1 MLESVVIRVAAW
13 TAWRV
18 DGALGADKGGAAEAV
33 KERQSLLL
41 LLETKLAETKVI
53 CLTIGQPHEQS
64 VRRPASCGPLNANPF
79 EQGSSAPS
87 DRRNVTCS
95 KWIT

>member
-18 DGALGADKGGAAEAV
+18 DRALGADKGAAEAV

-64 VRRPASCGPLNANPF
+64 VCRPASCGPLNANPF

>member
-18 DGALGADKGGAAEAV
+18 DRALGADKGGAAEAV

-41 LLETKLAETKVI
+41 LVDGNKV
-53 CLTIGQPHEQS
+53 S
-64 VRRPASCGPLNANPF
+64 R
-79 EQGSSAPS
+79 
-87 DRRNVTCS
+87 D
-95 KWIT
+95 

>member
-1 MLESVVIRVAAW
+1 MLATVVIRVAAL

-41 LLETKLAETKVI
+41 LVDGNKV
-53 CLTIGQPHEQS
+53 S
-64 VRRPASCGPLNANPF
+64 R
-79 EQGSSAPS
+79 
-87 DRRNVTCS
+87 D
-95 KWIT
+95 